1 MSAKSHFIIRRLHRY
16 MGVLLG
22 VQFLF
27 WTVGGLYFSWSDMDE
42 IHGDYDK
49 APPPKLAITL
59 NYASPS
65 VVLDSLHHAK
75 AIDSI
80 VSFQMISILG
90 QPTYQVVYMHHPHH
104 KQVQLADALTGKLRA
119 PLSEN
124 EAVEVAKRAFIGQPK
139 VSKITHLME
148 TDGHHEYRE
157 QPLPAY
163 AVSFADARH
172 TTVYVSSEFGT
183 IQRFR
188 NEKWRIF
195 DFLWMLHTMDYE
207 NRDNIGNKFLKA
219 FSIFGLLTIFS
230 GFTLFFVSSRRIK
243 RKKRRNTEGVLS
255 DKN

>member
-49 APPPKLAITL
+49 APSPKLAMML
-59 NYASPS
+59 NYVSPS
-65 VVLDSLHHAK
+65 VVLDSLHHEK
-75 AIDSI
+75 GIDSL
-80 VSFQMISILG
+80 VSFQIVSILG

-104 KQVQLADALTGKLRA
+104 KQAQLADALTGKLRA
-119 PLSEN
+119 HLSES
-124 EAVEVAKRAFIGQPK
+124 EAIEVAKRAFIGQPQVTK
-139 VSKITHLME
+139 TTYLTE

-157 QPLPAY
+157 LPLPAY
-163 AVSFADARH
+163 AVSFADARR
-172 TTVYVSSEFGT
+172 TTVYVASELGT

-188 NEKWRIF
+188 NDKWRIF
-195 DFLWMLHTMDYE
+195 DFLWMLHTMNFQ

-219 FSIFGLLTIFS
+219 FSIFGLLTILS
-230 GFTLFFVSSRRIK
+230 GFTLFFVSSRQNK
-243 RKKRRNTEGVLS
+243 RKKRKNTEGV
-255 DKN
+255 